1 MAAPGDWRASWTSA
15 TPGQGLK
22 RTTGGA
28 WLATIDNLVRALSTP
43 GFWVQLAWDGFRQE
57 LMWAPW
63 SEREPGWRVVTDAQL
78 VAGRVELERAGFK
91 PVGRELFRDAAEL
104 AAQRTLLDSA
114 REWLERLE
122 SWDRTPRVGS
132 WLSTYCGAE
141 DSPYCQSIGR
151 YVWTAA
157 AGRVLEPGVQA
168 DMVPIL
174 VGAQGVG
181 KTRGVE
187 AMAPFDGAYVNVDLA
202 VRDAD
207 LSRRLRGRLIVEL
220 AELRGL
226 HTRDRTAI
234 NDFITSRTDTWVPKY
249 KEFALSAPR
258 RFIALGTTND
268 DEFLDDETGNRRWLP
283 VRVGVTKAVDVDL
296 LRRDRAQLWAEG
308 AARFLIGGV
317 DWEAAQRLAVAEH
330 DQYRLDDALE
340 SDLAT
345 WLARPCAA
353 DAEHGGL
360 NGVQSDAALVANGAA
375 PFTLRDALIGVGT
388 DPRTANRAMQLR
400 VGKALRAL
408 GYEKRM
414 QRDPNGNGWRKIWT
428 RVPSM
433 GHIRP

>member
-1 MAAPGDWRASWTSA
+1 M
-15 TPGQGLK
+15 K

-28 WLATIDNLVRALSTP
+28 YLATIDNLARALTTP
-43 GFWVQLAWDGFRQE
+43 GFWVRLAYDSFRTA
-57 LMWAPW
+57 LMWSPW
-63 SEREPGWRVVTDAQL
+63 GEDPPAWRELTDGQL

-91 PVGRELFRDAAEL
+91 PVARELFRDAVEL

-114 REWLERLE
+114 REWMDRLPR
-122 SWDRTPRVGS
+122 WDGVPRCS
-132 WLSTYCGAE
+132 QWLSSYCGA
-141 DSPYCQSIGR
+141 DDTDYTRSIGR
-151 YVWTAA
+151 YLWTAA
-157 AGRVLEPGVQA
+157 AGRVLQPGAQA

-187 AMAPFDGAYVNVDLA
+187 ALAPFGGAYVNVDLA

-249 KEFALSAPR
+249 KEFALSVPR
-258 RFIALGTTND
+258 RFVAIGTTND

-283 VRVGVTKAVDVDL
+283 VKVGAGHPVDVERL
-296 LRRDRAQLWAEG
+296 GRDRAQMWAEG
-308 AARFLIGGV
+308 AVRFLIGGV

-330 DQYRLDDALE
+330 DQFRIDDSLE
-340 SDLAT
+340 TDLAT
-345 WLARPCAA
+345 WLARPRVGGEEGSEEGA
-353 DAEHGGL
+353 HGGL
-360 NGVQSDAALVANGAA
+360 NGVESGAAVLNGATR
-375 PFTLRDALIGVGT
+375 FTLRDALVGVGT
-388 DPRTANRAMQLR
+388 DPRSATRVTQMR

-408 GYEKRM
+408 GYVKYVARIDGRLIKVWEHVTQAK
-414 QRDPNGNGWRKIWT
+414 GNTTQFDLDR
-428 RVPSM
+428 
-433 GHIRP
+433 